1 MKILVID
8 DNENITKLLERFLKL
23 KDHECVA
30 VTDAKNALALLEK
43 SKFDATILDLAMP
56 GFTGIDFLESLKT
69 NGNISQN
76 KVVVLTASNISE
88 EEEKQIIA
96 MGVRAVLRKPMKLDS
111 LMDVLV
117 S

>member
-30 VTDAKNALALLEK
+30 VTDAKAALTLLDEK
-43 SKFDATILDLAMP
+43 KFDAVILDLAMP
-56 GFTGIDFLESLKT
+56 DFTGLDFLENLKS
-69 NGNISQN
+69 NGKMRQN
-76 KVVVLTASNISE
+76 KIIVLTASNISKE
-88 EEEKQIIA
+88 EESDILQ

-111 LMDVLV
+111 LMDALV